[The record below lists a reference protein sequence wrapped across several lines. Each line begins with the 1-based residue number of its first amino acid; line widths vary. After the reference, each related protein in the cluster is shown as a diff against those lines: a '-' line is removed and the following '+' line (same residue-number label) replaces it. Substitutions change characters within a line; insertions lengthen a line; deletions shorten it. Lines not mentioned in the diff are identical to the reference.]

1 MNGKKKVNIQ
11 IVAKIKK
18 EKRKFDCIPLFLIP
32 LPLQDLYMYE
42 KDDEYLAAV

>member
-1 MNGKKKVNIQ
+1 MNEKKSKHPDCGKDKKR
-11 IVAKIKK
+11 KG
-18 EKRKFDCIPLFLIP
+18 KFDCIPLFLIP

>member
-1 MNGKKKVNIQ
+1 MEKKSKHPDCGKDKK
-11 IVAKIKK
+11 
-18 EKRKFDCIPLFLIP
+18 KRKFDCIPLFLIP